1 MLTQLE
7 IDQLKQELIGKVRE
21 KYGIFLITP
30 DVSIIDEHQVQIIV
44 KGSPLASFGEVLGD
58 PIESILVQL
67 FEGDIN
73 VKERLIQIKLTSLEK
88 SMREEMDKL
97 KAALQEKYP
106 QKEYKI
112 AIVSLGYEGSSWMLP
127 EEAEFG
133 YPEYGIQIKD
143 NFRFCCEYKIDSE
156 NPKRF
161 FDLEQMLTRLDHQI
175 SSSF

>member
-1 MLTQLE
+1 M
-7 IDQLKQELIGKVRE
+7 
-21 KYGIFLITP
+21 
-30 DVSIIDEHQVQIIV
+30 
-44 KGSPLASFGEVLGD
+44 KGSPLASFGEVSGD

-88 SMREEMDKL
+88 SMREEIDKL

-133 YPEYGIQIKD
+133 
-143 NFRFCCEYKIDSE
+143 
-156 NPKRF
+156 
-161 FDLEQMLTRLDHQI
+161 
-175 SSSF
+175 